1 MRHFKQL
8 SEPERDVIQK
18 MVYSQLSKIEIGKYI
33 GRHHSTIYRELN
45 RNKTKAYNGIEAH
58 QKTINRKKKKV
69 RKLDSNGI
77 LRLIVVSLI
86 MDKHSPEVIAYYLK
100 TNFPDDSSMHISHE
114 SIYARVYIHKEYNL
128 SSYLFTR
135 RKKRQNRSN
144 TYKNRG
150 VSVEKRNIRERSQEA
165 NDKSESGHL
174 EGDLIVSKG
183 QNAYALSLTDR
194 KNMTIWGLPVTSK
207 DPEEVCRAVVE
218 SLEHLPEGFIKTI
231 TFDNGTEFNS
241 YKIIE
246 KALNCKVYFA
256 DPYCAWQRGINEHLN
271 SRIRQYLPKNKSFA
285 GLTDEEYQDILAAI
299 NNRPRKSRNWRTPM
313 SLLEE
318 ALFAFET

>member
-1 MRHFKQL
+1 MRHFQQL
-8 SEPERDVIQK
+8 TEAERGVIQK
-18 MVYSQLSKIEIGKYI
+18 MVYSHLPKTEIARYI
-33 GRHHSTIYRELN
+33 DRHHSTIYRELH
-45 RNKTKAYNGIEAH
+45 RNKTKAYQFIEAH
-58 QKTINRKKKKV
+58 QKANARKRKKI
-69 RKLDSNGI
+69 RKLDSNAI
-77 LRLIVVSLI
+77 LRLIVVSLL
-86 MDKHSPEVIAYYLK
+86 MEKNSPELIAYYLK
-100 TNFPDDSSMHISHE
+100 TNFPEDSSMQISHE
-114 SIYARVYIHKEYNL
+114 AIYTWIYTQKEYNL
-128 SSYLFTR
+128 PAYLFTK

-144 TYKNRG
+144 TYKYRG
-150 VSVEKRNIRERSQEA
+150 VSIEKKNIRERPQEA
-165 NDKSESGHL
+165 DEKSEPGHL

-183 QNAYALSLTDR
+183 QDAYVLSLADR
-194 KNMTIWGLPVTSK
+194 KNMTIWGSPVTSK

-256 DPYCAWQRGINEHLN
+256 DPYCSWQRAINEHLN
-271 SRIRQYLPKNKSFA
+271 ARIRQYLPKNKSFA
-285 GLTDEEYQDILAAI
+285 GLTDDDYQDILEEI

-313 SLLEE
+313 SLLED